1 MQTEEMTWK
10 QVSMANAR
18 AVRRRLADMKMADE
32 LRERGFSV
40 EPPRD
45 EIQEKVEAR

>member
-1 MQTEEMTWK
+1 MQTDR
-10 QVSMANAR
+10 MATAR
-18 AVRRRLADMKMADE
+18 AVKRRMADMKMTEE
-32 LRERGFSV
+32 LRSRGFTV